1 MDIGLPI
8 PYMLEKVL
16 HGAGL
21 IIGSLVAGLVLKFII
36 FKSLSLYRHRSAP
49 IVTRSII
56 QFVKQPAGYFLPVLV
71 FSFVMPL
78 MPFTGGSFEVMR
90 RIVETTLIVTF
101 AWVLIRIVY
110 VFENVIRHGYQISKA
125 DNIRERKLITQ
136 IQFIKQLVIILIGF
150 VALSLVLMSFEAV
163 RKIGTGLLTSAG
175 IAGIIVGFAAQKSLA
190 NLLAGFQ
197 IAFTQPIRIDDV
209 VVVEGEFG
217 NIEEITLTYV
227 VVRIWDQ
234 RRLVLPINYFI
245 EKPFQNW
252 TRSSSE
258 VLGTVFI
265 YVDYTLPI
273 EPVRAELERLA
284 TESPLWDKRVC
295 KLHVTDAKE
304 KTLELRAL
312 VSARD
317 SGTAFDLRCDIRE
330 KLVDF
335 IQKNYPDSLPKTRAE
350 STNINQNSVAN
361 L

>member
-1 MDIGLPI
+1 M
-8 PYMLEKVL
+8 
-16 HGAGL
+16 
-21 IIGSLVAGLVLKFII
+21 
-36 FKSLSLYRHRSAP
+36 
-49 IVTRSII
+49 
-56 QFVKQPAGYFLPVLV
+56 
-71 FSFVMPL
+71 
-78 MPFTGGSFEVMR
+78 
-90 RIVETTLIVTF
+90 
-101 AWVLIRIVY
+101 
-110 VFENVIRHGYQISKA
+110 
-125 DNIRERKLITQ
+125 
-136 IQFIKQLVIILIGF
+136 
-150 VALSLVLMSFEAV
+150 ALSLVLMSFEAV

-350 STNINQNSVAN
+350 STDVNQNSVAN